1 MNKRQK
7 KKREKLYDSG
17 CGSWK
22 EKRRIDKQYKDFM
35 RRIRHVQE
43 KKDWV
48 FQQKARNDMSWAY
61 ERLDELVESGEIS
74 EEEARQEYREWITE
88 QIIKESEE

>member
-17 CGSWK
+17 FTTWK
-22 EKRRIDKQYKDFM
+22 EKRKIDKMYKDFV
-35 RRIRHVQE
+35 RRVRHVQE

-48 FQQKARNDMSWAY
+48 F
-61 ERLDELVESGEIS
+61 
-74 EEEARQEYREWITE
+74 
-88 QIIKESEE
+88 